1 MLKKGFL
8 IGLLLFG
15 IFFGAGNLIF
25 PAGLGF
31 RAGGEFL
38 PAISGFVLSGVG
50 ISIITLIVG
59 TMVRGGYMREIGIK
73 VNNKFAI
80 VYMTVLYLAIGPFF
94 AIPRTAST
102 SFAIGISPITG
113 NGRLPLLIFSGLYF
127 TFAYIIAINPQKLM
141 DRVGKILTPIFA
153 LLIIILIITGNLK
166 YDTVGSGEMQGSLE
180 ALKVGFLDG
189 YNTLDALAS
198 VSFCLIATNSIK
210 EFGFLSKKE
219 YMRIMVIVGVVTAMF
234 FSGLYIGLGALGN
247 KFYIPQNILSNPDL
261 NTGAYIL
268 SQASYEIFR
277 RFGQIFLGAMTILTC
292 FTTTVG
298 LIVVTSEFFEETF
311 KKFNYRFYA
320 NIFTLIGFGMSN
332 FGLNNIIKISLPVLM
347 ILYPV
352 TIIIVVIII
361 LNKFVKL
368 SKTGMRISIIA
379 TTIISATD
387 VMADTFS
394 IKSLQLLISKLPGGS
409 SNFLWVN
416 AAIFGIIL
424 AMLLNDKVRG
434 DNFEII
440 DNTFYSES
448 NMKHLRQGIAA
459 YEGKNLGDKS
469 IEAQNQ

>member
-1 MLKKGFL
+1 
-8 IGLLLFG
+8 
-15 IFFGAGNLIF
+15 
-25 PAGLGF
+25 
-31 RAGGEFL
+31 
-38 PAISGFVLSGVG
+38 
-50 ISIITLIVG
+50 
-59 TMVRGGYMREIGIK
+59 
-73 VNNKFAI
+73 
-80 VYMTVLYLAIGPFF
+80 
-94 AIPRTAST
+94 
-102 SFAIGISPITG
+102 
-113 NGRLPLLIFSGLYF
+113 
-127 TFAYIIAINPQKLM
+127 
-141 DRVGKILTPIFA
+141 
-153 LLIIILIITGNLK
+153 
-166 YDTVGSGEMQGSLE
+166 
-180 ALKVGFLDG
+180 
-189 YNTLDALAS
+189 
-198 VSFCLIATNSIK
+198 
-210 EFGFLSKKE
+210 
-219 YMRIMVIVGVVTAMF
+219 
-234 FSGLYIGLGALGN
+234 
-247 KFYIPQNILSNPDL
+247 
-261 NTGAYIL
+261 
-268 SQASYEIFR
+268 
-277 RFGQIFLGAMTILTC
+277 
-292 FTTTVG
+292 
-298 LIVVTSEFFEETF
+298 
-311 KKFNYRFYA
+311 
-320 NIFTLIGFGMSN
+320 
-332 FGLNNIIKISLPVLM
+332 M